1 MDRAL
6 LERYTKIEIFRLG
19 LEKVVREH
27 VLKDHMTF
35 NDDQIY
41 KDMMNEVLTLHDSI
55 RAIKSSLITAAW
67 ITASF
72 PGRFWLLS
80 RGCFSN

>member
-1 MDRAL
+1 M
-6 LERYTKIEIFRLG
+6 LERYTEIEIFRRE

-27 VLKDHMTF
+27 ALKDHMTF
-35 NDDQIY
+35 NKDPIY
-41 KDMMNEVLTLHDSI
+41 KDLMNEVLTLNDSI
-55 RAIKSSLITAAW
+55 RAIKSSLITLAW